1 MNNTDEMLKRI
12 LLNMRYDS
20 RKTLRENSNLLSEN
34 DKRDTIEY
42 WDNLYKKG
50 KVTKDMYDYH
60 IERIEGLELTKSFTK
75 GMKQKKF
82 QGNEEWNDQPKNSVY
97 NVYDKSTI
105 VTYKSVIPGKFLTA
119 PLLGTPSV
127 KPLSYH
133 SKNQPYYEEGAKR
146 MFGLAC
152 QVLSGTNDKY
162 KVGYDNM
169 TDYYMDDNGNRCQP
183 TKSYIEITNTGRDS
197 KYDYQR
203 ISDMDNRNKEYFYR
217 QKNTTE
223 WKTPNYKMKESIMSG
238 VTFDS
243 GGINIQGIKQ
253 RTKYEYPAGCK
264 PLPFDTC
271 LRWSWRSLYEYGGV
285 DGGLD
290 SFEYFE
296 NKGSTKITYKACIKG
311 ANSYTPWLSEYA
323 GYYDTSKMT
332 EGSYNESLGVK
343 IGMTCPKDTITSL
356 PSTPSVY
363 YGSENN
369 QSVSDLEKKDE
380 LARKYSAEAES
391 YYKEKSAYNRVGERT
406 QLEIDAMSSVV
417 SGGLRI
423 VGK

>member
-162 KVGYDNM
+162 KVAYSNV
-169 TDYYMDDNGNRCQP
+169 
-183 TKSYIEITNTGRDS
+183 SS
-197 KYDYQR
+197 
-203 ISDMDNRNKEYFYR
+203 S
-217 QKNTTE
+217 
-223 WKTPNYKMKESIMSG
+223 
-238 VTFDS
+238 
-243 GGINIQGIKQ
+243 
-253 RTKYEYPAGCK
+253 
-264 PLPFDTC
+264 
-271 LRWSWRSLYEYGGV
+271 
-285 DGGLD
+285 LD
-290 SFEYFE
+290 S
-296 NKGSTKITYKACIKG
+296 IVLCYKLYLI
-311 ANSYTPWLSEYA
+311 
-323 GYYDTSKMT
+323 
-332 EGSYNESLGVK
+332 
-343 IGMTCPKDTITSL
+343 
-356 PSTPSVY
+356 
-363 YGSENN
+363 
-369 QSVSDLEKKDE
+369 Q
-380 LARKYSAEAES
+380 RK
-391 YYKEKSAYNRVGERT
+391 
-406 QLEIDAMSSVV
+406 
-417 SGGLRI
+417 
-423 VGK
+423 